1 MTYWPAWLSGLALA
15 LVALTHWLTVR
26 RMLAV
31 SGRFTQLVNRLREGP
46 PAEGDEGAMSEAEL
60 LAAVQAMA
68 LAEFGEEAIDA
79 ATAAEAEAEGGA
91 PDGHTESAAAP
102 FAQVSPQPLWLHAGF
117 LGALFVGGL
126 LSMLVA
132 GGLSLDW
139 SLASAGFTASFG
151 DGAVSYTVLL
161 LGGVLIGWGTRMSG
175 GCTSGHG
182 LCGVSRAQPGSLVA
196 TCAFFGTGIVV
207 SLLLEALL

>member
-15 LVALTHWLTVR
+15 LVALTHWLAVR

-31 SGRFTQLVNRLREGP
+31 SGRFTHLVNRLREGP
-46 PAEGDEGAMSEAEL
+46 PVEGEDDAMSEAEL

-68 LAEFGEEAIDA
+68 LAEFGAEAIN
-79 ATAAEAEAEGGA
+79 AAEAAEA
-91 PDGHTESAAAP
+91 SAAPEALDAIAEP
-102 FAQVSPQPLWLHAGF
+102 TASAGPQPLWLHAAF
-117 LGALFVGGL
+117 LAALLVGGV
-126 LSMLVA
+126 LSALAA
-132 GGLSLDW
+132 GGLTVDSG
-139 SLASAGFTASFG
+139 LASAGFEATFG
-151 DGAVSYTVLL
+151 SGAPSYAVLL

-182 LCGVSRAQPGSLVA
+182 LCGVSRAQPGSFVA

-207 SLLLEALL
+207 SFLLEAVL

>member
-15 LVALTHWLTVR
+15 LVALTHWLAVR

-46 PAEGDEGAMSEAEL
+46 PTEGEDDAMSEAEL

-68 LAEFGEEAIDA
+68 LAEFGAEALE
-79 ATAAEAEAEGGA
+79 AAEAADA
-91 PDGHTESAAAP
+91 SAAPEAP
-102 FAQVSPQPLWLHAGF
+102 GPSAEAVVPAGPQPLWVHAGF
-117 LGALFVGGL
+117 LLALLVGGALSAL
-126 LSMLVA
+126 AA
-132 GGLSLDW
+132 GGFSLDQR
-139 SLASAGFTASFG
+139 LASAGFDAAFG
-151 DGAVSYTVLL
+151 SGALSYGVLL

-182 LCGVSRAQPGSLVA
+182 LCGVSRAQPGSFVA
-196 TCAFFGTGIVV
+196 TCAFFGTGIAV
-207 SLLLEALL
+207 SFLLEAVL

>member
-15 LVALTHWLTVR
+15 LVALTHWISVR

-46 PAEGDEGAMSEAEL
+46 PPEGDDAMTEAEL
-60 LAAVQAMA
+60 LAAVEAMA
-68 LAEFGEEAIDA
+68 LAEFGADALEAA
-79 ATAAEAEAEGGA
+79 QAAEA
-91 PDGHTESAAAP
+91 SAAPENVEVGPVSAAP
-102 FAQVSPQPLWLHAGF
+102 VVPAAPQPLWLHGAF
-117 LGALFVGGL
+117 LAALA
-126 LSMLVA
+126 A
-132 GGLSLDW
+132 GGVLSAA
-139 SLASAGFTASFG
+139 LAGGPAVDLGIASTGFEDAFG
-151 DGAVSYTVLL
+151 SGPLAYGVLL
-161 LGGVLIGWGTRMSG
+161 VGGVLIGWGTRMSG

-207 SLLLEALL
+207 SLLLEAAL

>member
-15 LVALTHWLTVR
+15 LVALTHWLAVR

-31 SGRFTQLVNRLREGP
+31 SGRFTHLVNRLREGP
-46 PAEGDEGAMSEAEL
+46 PVKGEDDAMSEAEL

-68 LAEFGEEAIDA
+68 LAEFGAEAIN
-79 ATAAEAEAEGGA
+79 AAEAAEA
-91 PDGHTESAAAP
+91 SAAPEALDAIAEP
-102 FAQVSPQPLWLHAGF
+102 TAVVSAGPQPLWLHAAF
-117 LGALFVGGL
+117 LAALLVGGV
-126 LSMLVA
+126 LSALAA
-132 GGLSLDW
+132 GGLTVDSG
-139 SLASAGFTASFG
+139 LASAGFEATFG
-151 DGAVSYTVLL
+151 SGAPSYAVLL

-182 LCGVSRAQPGSLVA
+182 LCGVSRAQPGSFVA

-207 SLLLEALL
+207 SFLLEAVL

>member
-15 LVALTHWLTVR
+15 LVALTHWLAVR

-31 SGRFTQLVNRLREGP
+31 SGRFTHLVNRLREGP
-46 PAEGDEGAMSEAEL
+46 PVEGEDDAMSEAEL

-68 LAEFGEEAIDA
+68 LAEFGAEAIN
-79 ATAAEAEAEGGA
+79 AAEAAEA
-91 PDGHTESAAAP
+91 SAAPEALDAIAEP
-102 FAQVSPQPLWLHAGF
+102 TAVVSAGPQPLWLHAAF
-117 LGALFVGGL
+117 LAALLVGGV
-126 LSMLVA
+126 LSALAA
-132 GGLSLDW
+132 GGLTVDSG
-139 SLASAGFTASFG
+139 LASAGFEATFG
-151 DGAVSYTVLL
+151 SGAPSYAVLL

-182 LCGVSRAQPGSLVA
+182 LCGVSRAQPGSFVA

-207 SLLLEALL
+207 SFLLEAVL